1 LLPLTLSPLC
11 VAGRTFLSQLTGEGE
26 GPHKRTAKKRRFL
39 PIYSLQKGREENTT
53 FIRRKS
59 CSIDFIPRN
68 GKQPNISGR
77 GRFSNSM
84 AGENGEKLAFYV
96 CLFGPREEDL

>member
-1 LLPLTLSPLC
+1 LC
-11 VAGRTFLSQLTGEGE
+11 RWKNFPVPVDGREGE
-26 GPHKRTAKKRRFL
+26 GATEDDSKKCGFL
-39 PIYSLQKGREENTT
+39 LIYSLRKWREENTT

-68 GKQPNISGR
+68 GKQPNTSAEE

-84 AGENGEKLAFYV
+84 AGEK
-96 CLFGPREEDL
+96 